1 MMTITRWVPCDWCGK
16 GVFFEGSSIIG
27 STWSGIFDASII
39 SKHNRRNISCT
50 LFQKKTLSSKWFI
63 QIIFPSCSHHFPK
76 KSVHKAFGFSEVLC
90 HWPNRS
96 LLSYWRDKRCP
107 WRISMCLGLEF
118 WNMMFYIW
126 CAFRVHISRKSL
138 GIVAMIWGLQFRGAL
153 VDDATL
159 RFVLTNPFGIVI
171 LWSFGVWRGHHSFLR
186 KEKQCNGNSSML
198 RYIDLRSHY
207 TTLPLPSSIA
217 RDLNLLHNC
226 AHRPM
231 LHTTPNHCRGHMTC
245 TQPCWLYK
253 TCEVE
258 VGWCQR
264 LFPRSTTPW
273 MDFADIFKVLLTRR
287 FPPIRPIILKGYRM
301 FKQKDAWI
309 FGFRSRCCKTIPCT
323 CTLLYCLMTLFLTEL
338 R

>member
-1 MMTITRWVPCDWCGK
+1 MITITRWVPCDWCGK
-16 GVFFEGSSIIG
+16 GVLFEGSSIIG

-50 LFQKKTLSSKWFI
+50 LFQKKPLSSKWFI

-126 CAFRVHISRKSL
+126 CAFRVQYLKKVSGDCCNDLRLTVRWGSGGWCDFKICFDKPFWNCNPL
-138 GIVAMIWGLQFRGAL
+138 VIWC
-153 VDDATL
+153 
-159 RFVLTNPFGIVI
+159 
-171 LWSFGVWRGHHSFLR
+171 VWRGLHSFLR

-207 TTLPLPSSIA
+207 TTLPLPSSLA

-231 LHTTPNHCRGHMTC
+231 LHKTPNHCRGHMTC

-253 TCEVE
+253 N
-258 VGWCQR
+258 
-264 LFPRSTTPW
+264 
-273 MDFADIFKVLLTRR
+273 M
-287 FPPIRPIILKGYRM
+287 
-301 FKQKDAWI
+301 
-309 FGFRSRCCKTIPCT
+309 RSRSWLMPRTFSEVYN
-323 CTLLYCLMTLFLTEL
+323 TLNALCRYLQGAFDSGFSSNPADHPE
-338 R
+338 RISYV